1 MEHPSLGLLFTA
13 LAGLLILAAFFAGS
27 ETALMSLNR
36 YRLRHRASEGSRG
49 ARLAEALLQRPDRLI
64 GLILLLST
72 LVNVAAPILVGFIAL
87 KLGGEFLVAFGAALL
102 AFVLLIFCEVAPKT
116 FGALHPERLALPAA
130 YIYTPL
136 LFLLYPFVW
145 FTNLLAN
152 GVLRMFGVSRQ
163 VAATSLSS
171 EELRTVVA
179 EAGAMI
185 PRRHQQMLVSI
196 LDLENATV
204 EDIMVP
210 RNEIVGIDIDD
221 DWDRIMEQLRQSQHT
236 RLPVYQGE
244 IDRII
249 GLLHMKQVV
258 HELARGHL
266 DLDTLTAAAQAR
278 EPYFVPSGTTLNTQL
293 LNFQRN
299 KRRMAFVVDEYG
311 DIQGLVTIEDI
322 LEEIVGEFTTDPAT
336 MMHKDVHAEADGS
349 FVASASATIRALNR
363 SMRWN
368 LPTDGPKTLNGLIVE
383 FLETIPEPGT
393 TLKMADYML
402 EVLQTGDNAIKT
414 VRIRPPEANAAL
426 KPARRLERLQRLIQ
440 ARHAAHAHSFRR
452 PLRHIRFGNQRHLE
466 SMFCSLAQP
475 FLAEGHRT
483 NFAGE
488 SQFAKHN
495 QRTRH
500 GRVIQATER
509 AAITIARSPAVS
521 ARRTPPTTFAN
532 TSCPCSMRPPWRCAT
547 ASSMVRR
554 LPSMPTATRRGLA
567 LKASSAS
574 TCTSISSERV
584 PSRITVMTLP
594 GTGSACRDKKIA
606 DGFVTS
612 RRPCSSMANTPIS
625 LAAPNRFFTERS
637 TR

>member
-1 MEHPSLGLLFTA
+1 MEHPSLGLLFSA

-49 ARLAEALLQRPDRLI
+49 ARLTEALLARPDRLI

-72 LVNVAAPILVGFIAL
+72 LVNVAAPILASFIAL
-87 KLGGEFLVAFGAALL
+87 KLGGEFLVAFGAAAL

-116 FGALHPERLALPAA
+116 FGALYPERLALPAA

-136 LFLLYPFVW
+136 LFVLYPFVW

-163 VAATSLSS
+163 VAANSLSS

-196 LDLENATV
+196 LDLEHATV

-210 RNEIVGIDIDD
+210 RNEIVGIDIED
-221 DWDRIMEQLRQSQHT
+221 DWDRILEQLRQSQHT

-249 GLLHMKQVV
+249 GVLHMKQVV
-258 HELARGHL
+258 HELARGRL
-266 DLDTLTAAAQAR
+266 DQELLTEAAQAR
-278 EPYFVPSGTTLNTQL
+278 EPYFVPSGTPLNTQL

-299 KRRMAFVVDEYG
+299 KRRLAFVVDEYG
-311 DIQGLVTIEDI
+311 DIQGLVTIDDI
-322 LEEIVGEFTTDPAT
+322 LEEIVGEFTSDPAT

-349 FVASASATIRALNR
+349 FVANASATIRALNR

-368 LPTDGPKTLNGLIVE
+368 LPMDGPKTLNGLIVE

-393 TLKMADYML
+393 TLKMSDYML

-414 VRIRPPEANAAL
+414 VRIRPPE
-426 KPARRLERLQRLIQ
+426 P
-440 ARHAAHAHSFRR
+440 
-452 PLRHIRFGNQRHLE
+452 
-466 SMFCSLAQP
+466 
-475 FLAEGHRT
+475 
-483 NFAGE
+483 
-488 SQFAKHN
+488 
-495 QRTRH
+495 
-500 GRVIQATER
+500 
-509 AAITIARSPAVS
+509 
-521 ARRTPPTTFAN
+521 TPP
-532 TSCPCSMRPPWRCAT
+532 
-547 ASSMVRR
+547 
-554 LPSMPTATRRGLA
+554 
-567 LKASSAS
+567 
-574 TCTSISSERV
+574 
-584 PSRITVMTLP
+584 
-594 GTGSACRDKKIA
+594 
-606 DGFVTS
+606 
-612 RRPCSSMANTPIS
+612 
-625 LAAPNRFFTERS
+625 
-637 TR
+637 

>member
-1 MEHPSLGLLFTA
+1 MEHPPLGLLFAA

-49 ARLAEALLQRPDRLI
+49 ARLAEALLKRPDRLI

-72 LVNVAAPILVGFIAL
+72 LVNVAAPMLVGFIAL

-116 FGALHPERLALPAA
+116 YGALHPESLALPAA
-130 YIYTPL
+130 FIYTPL
-136 LFLLYPFVW
+136 LFVLYPFVW

-163 VAATSLSS
+163 VAANSLSS

-266 DLDTLTAAAQAR
+266 DMETLTAAAQAR
-278 EPYFVPSGTTLNTQL
+278 EPYFVPSGTTLNMQL

-336 MMHKDVHAEADGS
+336 MMHKDVRAEADGS
-349 FVASASATIRALNR
+349 YVASASATIRALNR

-393 TLKMADYML
+393 TLKMSDYML

-414 VRIRPPEANAAL
+414 VRIRPPD
-426 KPARRLERLQRLIQ
+426 P
-440 ARHAAHAHSFRR
+440 
-452 PLRHIRFGNQRHLE
+452 
-466 SMFCSLAQP
+466 
-475 FLAEGHRT
+475 
-483 NFAGE
+483 
-488 SQFAKHN
+488 
-495 QRTRH
+495 
-500 GRVIQATER
+500 
-509 AAITIARSPAVS
+509 
-521 ARRTPPTTFAN
+521 
-532 TSCPCSMRPPWRCAT
+532 
-547 ASSMVRR
+547 
-554 LPSMPTATRRGLA
+554 
-567 LKASSAS
+567 
-574 TCTSISSERV
+574 
-584 PSRITVMTLP
+584 TLP
-594 GTGSACRDKKIA
+594 
-606 DGFVTS
+606 
-612 RRPCSSMANTPIS
+612 
-625 LAAPNRFFTERS
+625 
-637 TR
+637 

>member
-1 MEHPSLGLLFTA
+1 MAHPSLALLFGA

-36 YRLRHRASEGSRG
+36 YRLRHRANAGSRG
-49 ARLAEALLQRPDRLI
+49 ARLAEALLARPDRLI

-72 LVNVAAPILVGFIAL
+72 VVNVAIPTLVSFIAL
-87 KLGGEFLVAFGAALL
+87 RLGGDFLVAFSAALL
-102 AFVLLIFCEVAPKT
+102 TLVLLIFCEVAPKT
-116 FGALHPERLALPAA
+116 FGALYPERLALPSAF
-130 YIYTPL
+130 IYTPL

-145 FTNLLAN
+145 ATNLLAN
-152 GVLRMFGVSRQ
+152 AVLRLFGVSRQ
-163 VAATSLSS
+163 QAANSLSS

-196 LDLENATV
+196 LDLEHATV

-210 RNEIVGIDIDD
+210 RNEIVGVDIDD
-221 DWDRIMEQLRQSQHT
+221 DWDRILEQLRQSQHT
-236 RLPVYQGE
+236 RLPLYQGE

-266 DLDTLTAAAQAR
+266 DAEALTAAAQAR

-349 FVASASATIRALNR
+349 FVANASATIRALNR

-393 TLKMADYML
+393 TLKLADYML

-414 VRIRPPEANAAL
+414 VRIRPPE
-426 KPARRLERLQRLIQ
+426 P
-440 ARHAAHAHSFRR
+440 
-452 PLRHIRFGNQRHLE
+452 
-466 SMFCSLAQP
+466 
-475 FLAEGHRT
+475 
-483 NFAGE
+483 
-488 SQFAKHN
+488 
-495 QRTRH
+495 
-500 GRVIQATER
+500 
-509 AAITIARSPAVS
+509 
-521 ARRTPPTTFAN
+521 TPP
-532 TSCPCSMRPPWRCAT
+532 
-547 ASSMVRR
+547 
-554 LPSMPTATRRGLA
+554 
-567 LKASSAS
+567 
-574 TCTSISSERV
+574 
-584 PSRITVMTLP
+584 
-594 GTGSACRDKKIA
+594 
-606 DGFVTS
+606 
-612 RRPCSSMANTPIS
+612 
-625 LAAPNRFFTERS
+625 
-637 TR
+637 

>member
-1 MEHPSLGLLFTA
+1 MAHPSLELLFAA

-49 ARLAEALLQRPDRLI
+49 ARLTEALLKRPDRLI

-72 LVNVAAPILVGFIAL
+72 LVNVAAPMLVGFIAL
-87 KLGGEFLVAFGAALL
+87 KMGGEFLVAFGAALL

-116 FGALHPERLALPAA
+116 YGALHPERLALPAA
-130 YIYTPL
+130 FIYTPL
-136 LFLLYPFVW
+136 LFVLYPFVW
-145 FTNLLAN
+145 ATNLLAN

-163 VAATSLSS
+163 VAANSLSS

-266 DLDTLTAAAQAR
+266 DMDALTAAAQAR
-278 EPYFVPSGTTLNTQL
+278 EPYFVPSGTTLNVQL

-349 FVASASATIRALNR
+349 YVASASATIRALNR

-393 TLKMADYML
+393 TLKLSDYML

-414 VRIRPPEANAAL
+414 VRIRPPD
-426 KPARRLERLQRLIQ
+426 P
-440 ARHAAHAHSFRR
+440 
-452 PLRHIRFGNQRHLE
+452 
-466 SMFCSLAQP
+466 
-475 FLAEGHRT
+475 
-483 NFAGE
+483 
-488 SQFAKHN
+488 
-495 QRTRH
+495 
-500 GRVIQATER
+500 
-509 AAITIARSPAVS
+509 
-521 ARRTPPTTFAN
+521 
-532 TSCPCSMRPPWRCAT
+532 
-547 ASSMVRR
+547 
-554 LPSMPTATRRGLA
+554 
-567 LKASSAS
+567 
-574 TCTSISSERV
+574 
-584 PSRITVMTLP
+584 TLP
-594 GTGSACRDKKIA
+594 
-606 DGFVTS
+606 
-612 RRPCSSMANTPIS
+612 
-625 LAAPNRFFTERS
+625 
-637 TR
+637 

>member
-1 MEHPSLGLLFTA
+1 MFAA
-13 LAGLLILAAFFAGS
+13 LAALLILAAFFAGS
-27 ETALMSLNR
+27 ETALMSINR
-36 YRLRHRASEGSRG
+36 YRLRHRANEGSRG
-49 ARLAEALLQRPDRLI
+49 ARLAEALLARPDRLI
-64 GLILLLST
+64 GLILFLST
-72 LVNVAAPILVGFIAL
+72 LVNVATPILMGFIAL
-87 KLGGEFLVAFGAALL
+87 RLGGEFLVAFGAALL

-130 YIYTPL
+130 YVYTPL

-145 FTNLLAN
+145 ATNLLAN
-152 GVLRMFGVSRQ
+152 GVLRLFGVSRQ
-163 VAATSLSS
+163 VAANSLSS

-196 LDLENATV
+196 LDLEDATV

-221 DWDRIMEQLRQSQHT
+221 DWDRILEQLRQSQHT

-258 HELARGHL
+258 RELARGRL
-266 DLDTLTAAAQAR
+266 DKDTLAAAAGAR
-278 EPYFVPSGTTLNTQL
+278 EAYFVPSGTTLNTQL

-349 FVASASATIRALNR
+349 FVANASATIRALNR

-393 TLKMADYML
+393 TLKLADYML

-414 VRIRPPEANAAL
+414 VRVRPPE
-426 KPARRLERLQRLIQ
+426 P
-440 ARHAAHAHSFRR
+440 
-452 PLRHIRFGNQRHLE
+452 
-466 SMFCSLAQP
+466 
-475 FLAEGHRT
+475 
-483 NFAGE
+483 
-488 SQFAKHN
+488 
-495 QRTRH
+495 
-500 GRVIQATER
+500 
-509 AAITIARSPAVS
+509 
-521 ARRTPPTTFAN
+521 TPP
-532 TSCPCSMRPPWRCAT
+532 
-547 ASSMVRR
+547 
-554 LPSMPTATRRGLA
+554 
-567 LKASSAS
+567 
-574 TCTSISSERV
+574 
-584 PSRITVMTLP
+584 
-594 GTGSACRDKKIA
+594 
-606 DGFVTS
+606 
-612 RRPCSSMANTPIS
+612 
-625 LAAPNRFFTERS
+625 
-637 TR
+637 

>member
-27 ETALMSLNR
+27 ETALMSVNR

-49 ARLAEALLQRPDRLI
+49 ARLAEALLKRPDRLI

-87 KLGGEFLVAFGAALL
+87 RLGGEFLVAFGAALL

-145 FTNLLAN
+145 LTNLFAN
-152 GVLRMFGVSRQ
+152 GVLRLFGVSRQ
-163 VAATSLSS
+163 VAANSLSS

-244 IDRII
+244 IDHII

-266 DLDTLTAAAQAR
+266 DQETLTAAAQAR

-414 VRIRPPEANAAL
+414 VRIRPPE
-426 KPARRLERLQRLIQ
+426 P
-440 ARHAAHAHSFRR
+440 
-452 PLRHIRFGNQRHLE
+452 
-466 SMFCSLAQP
+466 
-475 FLAEGHRT
+475 
-483 NFAGE
+483 
-488 SQFAKHN
+488 
-495 QRTRH
+495 
-500 GRVIQATER
+500 
-509 AAITIARSPAVS
+509 
-521 ARRTPPTTFAN
+521 TPP
-532 TSCPCSMRPPWRCAT
+532 
-547 ASSMVRR
+547 
-554 LPSMPTATRRGLA
+554 
-567 LKASSAS
+567 
-574 TCTSISSERV
+574 
-584 PSRITVMTLP
+584 
-594 GTGSACRDKKIA
+594 
-606 DGFVTS
+606 
-612 RRPCSSMANTPIS
+612 
-625 LAAPNRFFTERS
+625 
-637 TR
+637 

>member
-1 MEHPSLGLLFTA
+1 
-13 LAGLLILAAFFAGS
+13 
-27 ETALMSLNR
+27 
-36 YRLRHRASEGSRG
+36 
-49 ARLAEALLQRPDRLI
+49 
-64 GLILLLST
+64 
-72 LVNVAAPILVGFIAL
+72 L

-163 VAATSLSS
+163 VAANSLSS

-196 LDLENATV
+196 LDLEDATV

-210 RNEIVGIDIDD
+210 RNEIVGIDVDD

-278 EPYFVPSGTTLNTQL
+278 EPYFVPSGTILNTQL

-322 LEEIVGEFTTDPAT
+322 LEEIVGEFTSDPAT

-363 SMRWN
+363 SMRWS

-414 VRIRPPEANAAL
+414 VRIRPP
-426 KPARRLERLQRLIQ
+426 
-440 ARHAAHAHSFRR
+440 
-452 PLRHIRFGNQRHLE
+452 
-466 SMFCSLAQP
+466 
-475 FLAEGHRT
+475 
-483 NFAGE
+483 
-488 SQFAKHN
+488 
-495 QRTRH
+495 
-500 GRVIQATER
+500 QAT
-509 AAITIARSPAVS
+509 
-521 ARRTPPTTFAN
+521 PP
-532 TSCPCSMRPPWRCAT
+532 
-547 ASSMVRR
+547 
-554 LPSMPTATRRGLA
+554 
-567 LKASSAS
+567 
-574 TCTSISSERV
+574 
-584 PSRITVMTLP
+584 
-594 GTGSACRDKKIA
+594 
-606 DGFVTS
+606 
-612 RRPCSSMANTPIS
+612 
-625 LAAPNRFFTERS
+625 
-637 TR
+637 

>member
-1 MEHPSLGLLFTA
+1 LFTT

-27 ETALMSLNR
+27 ETALMSVNR

-49 ARLAEALLQRPDRLI
+49 ARLAEALLARPDRLI

-72 LVNVAAPILVGFIAL
+72 LVNVATPILVGFIAL
-87 KLGGEFLVAFGAALL
+87 KLGGEFLVAFSAALL

-116 FGALHPERLALPAA
+116 FGALHPESLALPAA

-145 FTNLLAN
+145 VTNLFAN

-163 VAATSLSS
+163 VAANSLSS

-221 DWDRIMEQLRQSQHT
+221 DWDRIIEQLRQSQHT

-278 EPYFVPSGTTLNTQL
+278 EPYFGPSGTTLNTQL

-402 EVLQTGDNAIKT
+402 EVLQTGDSAIKT
-414 VRIRPPEANAAL
+414 VRIRPPA
-426 KPARRLERLQRLIQ
+426 P
-440 ARHAAHAHSFRR
+440 
-452 PLRHIRFGNQRHLE
+452 
-466 SMFCSLAQP
+466 
-475 FLAEGHRT
+475 
-483 NFAGE
+483 
-488 SQFAKHN
+488 
-495 QRTRH
+495 
-500 GRVIQATER
+500 
-509 AAITIARSPAVS
+509 
-521 ARRTPPTTFAN
+521 TPP
-532 TSCPCSMRPPWRCAT
+532 
-547 ASSMVRR
+547 
-554 LPSMPTATRRGLA
+554 
-567 LKASSAS
+567 
-574 TCTSISSERV
+574 
-584 PSRITVMTLP
+584 
-594 GTGSACRDKKIA
+594 
-606 DGFVTS
+606 
-612 RRPCSSMANTPIS
+612 
-625 LAAPNRFFTERS
+625 
-637 TR
+637 

>member
-1 MEHPSLGLLFTA
+1 MEHPSLGLLFAA
-13 LAGLLILAAFFAGS
+13 LAGLLVLAAFFAGS

-49 ARLAEALLQRPDRLI
+49 ARLAEALLKRPDRLI
-64 GLILLLST
+64 GLILFLST
-72 LVNVAAPILVGFIAL
+72 IVNVTTPILVGFIAL
-87 KLGGEFLVAFGAALL
+87 RVGGEFLVAFGAALL

-116 FGALHPERLALPAA
+116 YGALHPERLALPAA
-130 YIYTPL
+130 FIYTPL
-136 LFLLYPFVW
+136 LFVLYPFVW

-163 VAATSLSS
+163 VAANSLSS

-266 DLDTLTAAAQAR
+266 DMETLTAAAQAR

-336 MMHKDVHAEADGS
+336 MMHKDVRAEADGS
-349 FVASASATIRALNR
+349 YVASASATIRALNR

-393 TLKMADYML
+393 TLKMSDYML

-414 VRIRPPEANAAL
+414 VRIRPPD
-426 KPARRLERLQRLIQ
+426 P
-440 ARHAAHAHSFRR
+440 
-452 PLRHIRFGNQRHLE
+452 
-466 SMFCSLAQP
+466 
-475 FLAEGHRT
+475 
-483 NFAGE
+483 
-488 SQFAKHN
+488 
-495 QRTRH
+495 
-500 GRVIQATER
+500 
-509 AAITIARSPAVS
+509 
-521 ARRTPPTTFAN
+521 TPP
-532 TSCPCSMRPPWRCAT
+532 
-547 ASSMVRR
+547 
-554 LPSMPTATRRGLA
+554 
-567 LKASSAS
+567 
-574 TCTSISSERV
+574 
-584 PSRITVMTLP
+584 
-594 GTGSACRDKKIA
+594 
-606 DGFVTS
+606 
-612 RRPCSSMANTPIS
+612 
-625 LAAPNRFFTERS
+625 
-637 TR
+637 

>member
-1 MEHPSLGLLFTA
+1 MEHPSLGLLFTT

-27 ETALMSLNR
+27 ETALMSVNR
-36 YRLRHRASEGSRG
+36 YRLRHRANEGSRG
-49 ARLAEALLQRPDRLI
+49 ARLAEALLKRPDRLI
-64 GLILLLST
+64 GLILFLST
-72 LVNVAAPILVGFIAL
+72 IVNVITPILVGFIAL
-87 KLGGEFLVAFGAALL
+87 RVGGEFLVAFGALLL

-116 FGALHPERLALPAA
+116 FGALHPESLALPAA
-130 YIYTPL
+130 CIYTPL

-145 FTNLLAN
+145 VTNLFAN

-163 VAATSLSS
+163 VAANSLSS

-196 LDLENATV
+196 LDLEDATV

-210 RNEIVGIDIDD
+210 RNEIVGIDVDD
-221 DWDRIMEQLRQSQHT
+221 DWDRILEQLRQSQHT

-266 DLDTLTAAAQAR
+266 DQDTLTAAAQAR

-414 VRIRPPEANAAL
+414 VRIRPPE
-426 KPARRLERLQRLIQ
+426 P
-440 ARHAAHAHSFRR
+440 
-452 PLRHIRFGNQRHLE
+452 
-466 SMFCSLAQP
+466 
-475 FLAEGHRT
+475 
-483 NFAGE
+483 
-488 SQFAKHN
+488 
-495 QRTRH
+495 
-500 GRVIQATER
+500 
-509 AAITIARSPAVS
+509 
-521 ARRTPPTTFAN
+521 TPP
-532 TSCPCSMRPPWRCAT
+532 
-547 ASSMVRR
+547 
-554 LPSMPTATRRGLA
+554 
-567 LKASSAS
+567 
-574 TCTSISSERV
+574 
-584 PSRITVMTLP
+584 
-594 GTGSACRDKKIA
+594 
-606 DGFVTS
+606 
-612 RRPCSSMANTPIS
+612 
-625 LAAPNRFFTERS
+625 
-637 TR
+637 

>member
-1 MEHPSLGLLFTA
+1 MEHPSLGLLFAA
-13 LAGLLILAAFFAGS
+13 LAGLLVLAAFFAGS

-36 YRLRHRASEGSRG
+36 YRLRHRANEGSRG
-49 ARLAEALLQRPDRLI
+49 ARLAEALLARPDRLI
-64 GLILLLST
+64 GLILLLNT
-72 LVNVAAPILVGFIAL
+72 LANVAAPMLVGFIAL
-87 KLGGEFLVAFGAALL
+87 RMGGEFFVAFGAGLL

-116 FGALHPERLALPAA
+116 YGALHPERVALPAA
-130 YIYTPL
+130 YVYTPL

-152 GVLRMFGVSRQ
+152 GLLRLFGVSRH
-163 VAATSLSS
+163 VAANSLSS

-221 DWDRIMEQLRQSQHT
+221 DWDRILEQLRQSQHT

-258 HELARGHL
+258 RELARGRL
-266 DLDTLTAAAQAR
+266 NQETLAAAAGAR
-278 EPYFVPSGTTLNTQL
+278 EAYFVPSGTTLNTQL

-322 LEEIVGEFTTDPAT
+322 LEEIVGEFTSDPAT

-349 FVASASATIRALNR
+349 YVANASATIRALNR

-414 VRIRPPEANAAL
+414 VRIRPPE
-426 KPARRLERLQRLIQ
+426 P
-440 ARHAAHAHSFRR
+440 
-452 PLRHIRFGNQRHLE
+452 
-466 SMFCSLAQP
+466 
-475 FLAEGHRT
+475 
-483 NFAGE
+483 
-488 SQFAKHN
+488 
-495 QRTRH
+495 
-500 GRVIQATER
+500 
-509 AAITIARSPAVS
+509 
-521 ARRTPPTTFAN
+521 TPP
-532 TSCPCSMRPPWRCAT
+532 
-547 ASSMVRR
+547 
-554 LPSMPTATRRGLA
+554 
-567 LKASSAS
+567 
-574 TCTSISSERV
+574 
-584 PSRITVMTLP
+584 
-594 GTGSACRDKKIA
+594 
-606 DGFVTS
+606 
-612 RRPCSSMANTPIS
+612 
-625 LAAPNRFFTERS
+625 
-637 TR
+637 

>member
-1 MEHPSLGLLFTA
+1 MEHPSLGLLFAA

-36 YRLRHRASEGSRG
+36 YRLRYRASEGSRG
-49 ARLAEALLQRPDRLI
+49 ARLAETLLKRPDRLI
-64 GLILLLST
+64 GLILFLST
-72 LVNVAAPILVGFIAL
+72 IVNVVTPILVGFIAL
-87 KLGGEFLVAFGAALL
+87 RIGGEFLVAFGALLL
-102 AFVLLIFCEVAPKT
+102 ACVLLIFCEVAPKT
-116 FGALHPERLALPAA
+116 FGALHPESLALPAA

-136 LFLLYPFVW
+136 LFVLYPFVW
-145 FTNLLAN
+145 VTNLFAN

-163 VAATSLSS
+163 VAANSLSS

-210 RNEIVGIDIDD
+210 RNEIVGIDVDD
-221 DWDRIMEQLRQSQHT
+221 DWDRVLEQLRQSQHT

-299 KRRMAFVVDEYG
+299 KRRIAFVVDEYG
-311 DIQGLVTIEDI
+311 DIQGLVTIDDI

-414 VRIRPPEANAAL
+414 VRIRPPE
-426 KPARRLERLQRLIQ
+426 PA
-440 ARHAAHAHSFRR
+440 
-452 PLRHIRFGNQRHLE
+452 
-466 SMFCSLAQP
+466 
-475 FLAEGHRT
+475 
-483 NFAGE
+483 
-488 SQFAKHN
+488 
-495 QRTRH
+495 
-500 GRVIQATER
+500 
-509 AAITIARSPAVS
+509 
-521 ARRTPPTTFAN
+521 PP
-532 TSCPCSMRPPWRCAT
+532 
-547 ASSMVRR
+547 
-554 LPSMPTATRRGLA
+554 
-567 LKASSAS
+567 
-574 TCTSISSERV
+574 
-584 PSRITVMTLP
+584 
-594 GTGSACRDKKIA
+594 
-606 DGFVTS
+606 
-612 RRPCSSMANTPIS
+612 
-625 LAAPNRFFTERS
+625 
-637 TR
+637 

>member
-1 MEHPSLGLLFTA
+1 MEHPPLGLLFAA
-13 LAGLLILAAFFAGS
+13 LAGLLILAGFFAGS

-49 ARLAEALLQRPDRLI
+49 ARLAEALLKRPDRLI

-72 LVNVAAPILVGFIAL
+72 LVNVAAPMLVGFIAL

-116 FGALHPERLALPAA
+116 YGALHPERLALPAA

-136 LFLLYPFVW
+136 LFVLYPFVW

-163 VAATSLSS
+163 VAANSLSS

-266 DLDTLTAAAQAR
+266 DPDTLTAAAEAR

-393 TLKMADYML
+393 TLKLADYML

-414 VRIRPPEANAAL
+414 VRIRPPE
-426 KPARRLERLQRLIQ
+426 P
-440 ARHAAHAHSFRR
+440 
-452 PLRHIRFGNQRHLE
+452 
-466 SMFCSLAQP
+466 
-475 FLAEGHRT
+475 
-483 NFAGE
+483 
-488 SQFAKHN
+488 
-495 QRTRH
+495 
-500 GRVIQATER
+500 
-509 AAITIARSPAVS
+509 
-521 ARRTPPTTFAN
+521 TPP
-532 TSCPCSMRPPWRCAT
+532 
-547 ASSMVRR
+547 
-554 LPSMPTATRRGLA
+554 
-567 LKASSAS
+567 
-574 TCTSISSERV
+574 
-584 PSRITVMTLP
+584 
-594 GTGSACRDKKIA
+594 
-606 DGFVTS
+606 
-612 RRPCSSMANTPIS
+612 
-625 LAAPNRFFTERS
+625 
-637 TR
+637 